1 MPEKR
6 PPTDPEI
13 HLHVDTP
20 PAPPAKR
27 RNGNVTLAAAVT
39 VLIAAVGFFS
49 TYVFVTKPELAVHS
63 HPKSP
68 AFHSLETEQ
77 RLTDAALKSLTEAV
91 RDLKLEQRVTNENL
105 NKLLRRSRITPA
117 SREDM
122 RIVIE
127 SEDP

>member
-1 MPEKR
+1 MTKDR

-20 PAPPAKR
+20 QTSPKR
-27 RNGNVTLAAAVT
+27 RNGNVTLAAAIT
-39 VLIAAVGFFS
+39 GLIAAVGFFS
-49 TYVFVTKPELAVHS
+49 TYVFATKPELAAHS

-68 AFHSLETEQ
+68 AVHSLETKQ
-77 RLTDAALKSLTEAV
+77 QLSDAAMKNLAEAIE
-91 RDLKLEQRVTNENL
+91 DLELEQRVTNENL